1 MAISKAEF
9 LSRKPKISVFTDKD
23 GTQVNVRSLNEF
35 TKAKYQLQFIGA
47 DGEQNIENM
56 ESAVRSLI
64 QLSVVDDN
72 GNLMFSENEKD
83 QIGELDSS
91 FTEQL
96 FQFIRKAN
104 DFDLK
109 DGVKDAR
116 KN

>member
-1 MAISKAEF
+1 MAITKAEF
-9 LSRKPKISVFTDKD
+9 LSRKPKISIFTDKD

-47 DGEQNIENM
+47 DGEQSIENM

-64 QLSVVDDN
+64 QLSVVDDS
-72 GNLMFSENEKD
+72 GDLMFSENEKD

-91 FTEQL
+91 FTERL

-109 DGVKDAR
+109 DGVRDAR